1 MNTNSSCLKGLVQAL
16 EHEKLITVL
25 KVYKDSC
32 VVKVT
37 TGITTIEV
45 LPHFQQTKKSQL
57 AVWRQKFLPRGKGH
71 LIISTNKGMMS
82 DSTAEQKQLGGNL
95 GDKTKVT
102 RYEEKETRKKDECIP
117 YCLQFRSFKAHERYH
132 SEINKK
138 LDKEK
143 TNKQ

>member
-1 MNTNSSCLKGLVQAL
+1 MAAKENITITLNRLRKSIAVKVPIIVNTNSSCLKGLVQAL

-82 DSTAEQKQLGGNL
+82 DSTAEQKQLGGQIV
-95 GDKTKVT
+95 GFV
-102 RYEEKETRKKDECIP
+102 Y
-117 YCLQFRSFKAHERYH
+117 
-132 SEINKK
+132 
-138 LDKEK
+138 
-143 TNKQ
+143 